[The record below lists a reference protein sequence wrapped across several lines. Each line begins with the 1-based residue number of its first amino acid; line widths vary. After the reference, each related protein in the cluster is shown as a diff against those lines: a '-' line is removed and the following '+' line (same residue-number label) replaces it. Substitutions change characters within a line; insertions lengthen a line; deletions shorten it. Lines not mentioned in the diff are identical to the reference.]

1 MGMLQINNLSAFY
14 GQAQALKDI
23 SLEINRGEIVTLIGA
38 NGAGKTT
45 ILSCIA
51 GLLKN
56 KTGLIGFEDQPIDKL
71 TPEAV
76 VNLGISLVP
85 ENRGLFGPLTVLE
98 NLSLGAYLRY
108 RNTKKSQI
116 QADLEK
122 VLEWFP
128 ILKSR
133 LKQTVSTLSGGQQ
146 QMVAIGKA
154 LMSKPKLLLLDEP
167 SLGLAPLVI
176 QEIFEVIRAL
186 NQEGATILLIE
197 QNAHLALRIAHRG
210 YVVENGR
217 ILIQGRS
224 AELLNN
230 QLIRQAYLGRK
241 RATI

>member
-1 MGMLQINNLSAFY
+1 MGMLQINNLNAYY

-23 SLEINRGEIVTLIGA
+23 FLEIKKGEIVTLIGA

-56 KTGLIGFEDQPIDKL
+56 KTGMIRFEEQPMDKL
-71 TPEAV
+71 SPEAV
-76 VNLGISLVP
+76 VKLGISLVP
-85 ENRGLFGPLTVLE
+85 EDRGLFGPLTVLE

-108 RNTKKSQI
+108 HKTKKPQI
-116 QADLEK
+116 QADLDKIFE
-122 VLEWFP
+122 LFP

-154 LMSKPKLLLLDEP
+154 LMAKPKLLLLDEP

-186 NQEGATILLIE
+186 NREGTTILLIE
-197 QNAHLALRIAHRG
+197 QNAHLALKTAHRG
-210 YVVENGR
+210 YLIENGR
-217 ILIQGRS
+217 VVHSGASRELQGL
-224 AELLNN
+224 E
-230 QLIRQAYLGRK
+230 QVKEAYLGK
-241 RATI
+241 NF

>member
-1 MGMLQINNLSAFY
+1 MGMLQINNLNAFY

-23 SLEINRGEIVTLIGA
+23 SLEIKKGEIVTLIGA

-56 KTGLIGFEDQPIDKL
+56 KTGLISFEEQPIDKL
-71 TPEAV
+71 SPEAV
-76 VNLGISLVP
+76 VKLGISLVP
-85 ENRGLFGPLTVLE
+85 EDRGLFGPLTVLE

-108 RNTKKSQI
+108 RKTKKPQI
-116 QADLEK
+116 QADLDKIFE
-122 VLEWFP
+122 LFP

-154 LMSKPKLLLLDEP
+154 LMAKPKLLLLDEP

-186 NQEGATILLIE
+186 NREGTTILLIE
-197 QNAHLALRIAHRG
+197 QNAHLALETAHRG
-210 YVVENGR
+210 YLIENGR
-217 ILIQGRS
+217 VVSSGGSRELQGL
-224 AELLNN
+224 E
-230 QLIRQAYLGRK
+230 QVKEAYLGK
-241 RATI
+241 NF

>member
-1 MGMLQINNLSAFY
+1 MGMLQINNLNAYY

-23 SLEINRGEIVTLIGA
+23 FLEIKKGEIVTLIGA

-56 KTGLIGFEDQPIDKL
+56 KTGLIRFEEQPMDKL
-71 TPEAV
+71 SPEAV
-76 VNLGISLVP
+76 VKLGISLVP
-85 ENRGLFGPLTVLE
+85 EDRGLFGPLTVLE

-108 RNTKKSQI
+108 YKTKKPQI
-116 QADLEK
+116 QADLDKIFE
-122 VLEWFP
+122 LFP

-154 LMSKPKLLLLDEP
+154 LMAKPKLLLLDEP

-186 NQEGATILLIE
+186 NREGTTILLIE
-197 QNAHLALRIAHRG
+197 QNAHLALKTAHRG
-210 YVVENGR
+210 YLIENGR
-217 ILIQGRS
+217 VVHSGASRELQGL
-224 AELLNN
+224 E
-230 QLIRQAYLGRK
+230 QVKEAYLGK
-241 RATI
+241 NF

>member
-1 MGMLQINNLSAFY
+1 MLQINNLNAFY
-14 GQAQALKDI
+14 GQAQALKEI
-23 SLEINRGEIVTLIGA
+23 SLEIKKGEIVTLIGA

-56 KTGLIGFEDQPIDKL
+56 KSGLIRFEEQPIDKL
-71 TPEAV
+71 SPEAV
-76 VNLGISLVP
+76 VKLGISLVP
-85 ENRGLFGPLTVLE
+85 EDRGLFGPLTVLE

-108 RNTKKSQI
+108 RQTKKPQM

-122 VLEWFP
+122 IFELFP

-154 LMSKPKLLLLDEP
+154 LMAKPKLLLLDEP

-186 NQEGATILLIE
+186 NREGTTILLIE
-197 QNAHLALRIAHRG
+197 QNAHLALETAHRG
-210 YVVENGR
+210 YLIENGR
-217 ILIQGRS
+217 VVFSDGSRELQGL
-224 AELLNN
+224 E
-230 QLIRQAYLGRK
+230 QVKEAYLGK
-241 RATI
+241 NF

>member
-1 MGMLQINNLSAFY
+1 MGMLQINNLNAFY
-14 GQAQALKDI
+14 GQAQALKEI
-23 SLEINRGEIVTLIGA
+23 SLEIKKGEIVTLIGA

-56 KTGLIGFEDQPIDKL
+56 KTGLIRFEEQPIDKL
-71 TPEAV
+71 SPEAV
-76 VNLGISLVP
+76 VKLGISLVP
-85 ENRGLFGPLTVLE
+85 EDRGLFGPLTVLE

-108 RNTKKSQI
+108 RKTKKPQI
-116 QADLEK
+116 QTDLDK
-122 VLEWFP
+122 IFEWFP

-154 LMSKPKLLLLDEP
+154 LMAKPKLLLLDEP

-186 NQEGATILLIE
+186 NREGTTILLIE
-197 QNAHLALRIAHRG
+197 QNAHLALKAAHRG
-210 YVVENGR
+210 YLIENGR
-217 ILIQGRS
+217 VVFSGASRELQGL
-224 AELLNN
+224 E
-230 QLIRQAYLGRK
+230 QVKEAYLGK
-241 RATI
+241 NF